1 MTYRPTKLRLSIF
14 LPLYALALILTGCG
28 GGGGGTEKTQV
39 AVASQ
44 ANTSTTQE
52 SSATTTSEA
61 ASSLASSTS
70 SSVEASSSTAPIKSS
85 SSSSSS
91 SYVRASRASSSSNS
105 FPDDDKPDEPDEPD
119 GQFDLP
125 PTAPTAAHL
134 DVVSANSAIISWQP
148 STDDIG
154 VSRYEIRRDGI
165 VAGTTTATK
174 LTFEDTTLTQ
184 NTYYTYTVRAID
196 GIGNRSNFSNAVI
209 AKTLAGSSSS
219 ISSQAAS
226 SIIASSSSTTTSSS
240 ASNSSTNSQSSSS
253 NTSKS
258 SSVPNSSSASSRSI
272 SSSSS
277 RAALNAVQLEWN
289 IPSRRENG
297 TYLELDE
304 IDGYELRHKPANSAT
319 FTSQI
324 IANASTRSISIAN
337 ATQNDTFEIAV
348 FDTNGLYSRFVSLT
362 PR

>member
-1 MTYRPTKLRLSIF
+1 MTYRPTKPRLHLF
-14 LPLYALALILTGCG
+14 LPLCALALVLTGCG
-28 GGGGGTEKTQV
+28 GGGGGTEKSQV

-44 ANTSTTQE
+44 ANTSVASTAQE
-52 SSATTTSEA
+52 SSATATSEA
-61 ASSLASSTS
+61 TSSLVSSISASI
-70 SSVEASSSTAPIKSS
+70 EASSSVAPIKS

-105 FPDDDKPDEPDEPD
+105 FPDDDKPDGPDEPD

-125 PTAPTAAHL
+125 PTAPTSAHL
-134 DVVSANSAIISWQP
+134 DVVSTNSAIISWQT
-148 STDDIG
+148 STDDVG
-154 VSRYEIRRDGI
+154 VSRYEIRRDGV

-174 LTFEDTTLTQ
+174 LTFEDTGLNQ

-219 ISSQAAS
+219 ISSQAISS
-226 SIIASSSSTTTSSS
+226 SIATSSST
-240 ASNSSTNSQSSSS
+240 ASNSAANSQSSSS
-253 NTSKS
+253 SSKRS
-258 SSVPNSSSASSRSI
+258 SSVNSSSASSKST

-324 IANASTRSISIAN
+324 ITNASTRSISLAN

-348 FDTNGLYSRFVSLT
+348 FDTNGLYSRFVALT